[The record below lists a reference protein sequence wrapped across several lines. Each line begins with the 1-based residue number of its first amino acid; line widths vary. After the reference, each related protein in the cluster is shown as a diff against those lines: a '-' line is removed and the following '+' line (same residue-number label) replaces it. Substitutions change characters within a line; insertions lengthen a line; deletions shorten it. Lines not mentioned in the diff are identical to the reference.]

1 MRIWFNKDNDTV
13 YGEKDF
19 FKDIN
24 EFKKEA
30 NKFHYTETGFG
41 CILDDV
47 EEGTFILI
55 SEKDLDQ
62 DKYGSLEESESKI
75 AVKRYYYASYSSI
88 ESFLSIDG
96 DYVVL
101 DDGSIYNVEGEEL
114 VMCEGCSALVLKD
127 KFAENETLCSNC
139 TIKL

>member
-41 CILDDV
+41 CILDGV

-114 VMCEGCSALVLKD
+114 VMCEGYSALVLKD
-127 KFAENETLCSNC
+127 KFAEKDRKSVV
-139 TIKL
+139 

>member
-1 MRIWFNKDNDTV
+1 MD
-13 YGEKDF
+13 G
-19 FKDIN
+19 
-24 EFKKEA
+24 
-30 NKFHYTETGFG
+30 
-41 CILDDV
+41 V